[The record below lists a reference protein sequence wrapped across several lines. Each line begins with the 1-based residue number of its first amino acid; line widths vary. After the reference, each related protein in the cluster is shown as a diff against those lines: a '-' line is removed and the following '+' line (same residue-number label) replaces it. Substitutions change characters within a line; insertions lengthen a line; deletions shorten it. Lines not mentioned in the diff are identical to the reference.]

1 VDKENILSLIPQQPP
16 FVMVD
21 KLLFCDEM
29 ITRTTF
35 MVTEDNV
42 LVFNGVLSEAG
53 LMENIAQT
61 AASGAGYLAK
71 MENKQAAIGYIAA
84 VKNFEVFDLPKV
96 NDELITEV
104 KIENQVFDV
113 TIISGTVKHNDK
125 IIAQCEMNIFIS
137 K

>member
-1 VDKENILSLIPQQPP
+1 MDKENILSLIPQQPP